1 MDIKT
6 VNPFLYTLEA
16 TKIDLSN
23 LSTEALFGRQHENKH
38 PITDYILPKEFAARF
53 QIHIKARTHKLTLKH
68 RDVPL
73 TNRNLIES
81 HLYTRCQLLD
91 RPDVVYP
98 RLCAIYKQIKNW
110 DERSDQVTNYD
121 HFSQHLHPDI
131 LDIAEDRIRY
141 IPPYDETRTCA
152 ERHSTPVVM
161 QTLESIGVKYRELVK
176 PLIAYIEQT
185 DNFIHEGKIVS
196 FLKNATTVAMPYRAL
211 EIVLND
217 RGRYRIGGT
226 SLNIKAVGAET
237 IANFLI
243 ALYLQDFKQWYRAG
257 SWVEHNGQRIY
268 VNHHSVVESRAL
280 HDYIKTNYRYP
291 NQLPFGIHPSA
302 YFAQRIEELAKMSYD
317 NSHLVKYPDDFK
329 AYVDLSH
336 TKHRQ
341 IVTGLDLVNEGV
353 VMQHCVGGE
362 NYQEEMSSGN
372 MLFFHI
378 DIPGDEYGAT
388 LSLERDSRLTGRYQ
402 LGDSYWDID
411 QFYGHGNADIEDV
424 YGPQILTN
432 FLKEFFIEISGKTI
446 RHVQPVTEQTAIH
459 VPFKEPHKACP
470 VDLGAAFDR
479 TFQNTWGDRGAL
491 SFGNRNT
498 LPSDYMY
505 GRNSR
510 MLMGCGGLDSVETLQ
525 LAKRSI
531 FDVEAFFEVV
541 ETQQVL
547 MLHGVVLEPG
557 QTVRLK
563 VKEGKPLAF
572 RLSIWNP
579 PEHAGVVSGIVR
591 VVIRDGETYTNT
603 STTQQRLD
611 ASPIVSTRVNQ
622 LTHFLRNPPKIED
635 LHGYQQNVVELAR
648 TQWEELR

>member
-16 TKIDLSN
+16 NKIDLSK
-23 LSTEALFGRQHENKH
+23 LSTEALFGRQRESEH

-53 QIHIKARTHKLTLKH
+53 QLHIKAGTRKLTLRH

-91 RPDVVYP
+91 NPELIYP

-110 DERSDQVTNYD
+110 DERSDRVTSYD

-131 LDIAEDRIRY
+131 LDIAGDRIRY
-141 IPPYDETRTCA
+141 IPPYDETRTRA
-152 ERHSTPVVM
+152 ERHSTPIVM
-161 QTLESIGVKYRELVK
+161 QTLESIGVKYSELVK

-196 FLKNATTVAMPYRAL
+196 FLKNVTTVAMPYRAL
-211 EIVLND
+211 EIALKD
-217 RGRYRIGGT
+217 QGRYRIGGA
-226 SLNIKAVGAET
+226 SLNVKAVGAET

-243 ALYLQDFKQWYRAG
+243 ALYLQDFKQWYRNG
-257 SWVEHNGQRIY
+257 SWVEHKGQRIY

-280 HDYIKTNYRYP
+280 HDYIRTNYRYP

-329 AYVDLSH
+329 AYIDLSH

-353 VMQHCVGGE
+353 LMRHCVGGE

-388 LSLERDSRLTGRYQ
+388 LSLERDTRLTGRYQ

-411 QFYGHGNADIEDV
+411 QFYGHGNSEIEAV
-424 YGPQILTN
+424 YGPEILSN
-432 FLKEFFIEISGKTI
+432 FLKEFFIEISRKTI
-446 RHVQPVTEQTAIH
+446 RQVLPLNEQRAIH
-459 VPFKEPHKACP
+459 VPFKEPYKGCP
-470 VDLGAAFDR
+470 IDLGAAFGR
-479 TFQNTWGDRGAL
+479 TFYNIWGGLGRMHQPTT
-491 SFGNRNT
+491 RT
-498 LPSDYMY
+498 QDYMY
-505 GRNSR
+505 GYNSR
-510 MLMGCGGLDSVETLQ
+510 MLMAAGGLDSVETLQ
-525 LAKRSI
+525 LAKASI

-541 ETQQVL
+541 GTQQELVP
-547 MLHGVVLEPG
+547 HGAVLEPG

-563 VKEGKPLAF
+563 VKEGKHFAF
-572 RLSIWNP
+572 RLSIWNT
-579 PEHAGVVSGIVR
+579 PELVGVVSEIVR
-591 VVIRDGETYTNT
+591 IVIRDGETYTNT
-603 STTQQRLD
+603 STTQQRIE

-648 TQWEELR
+648 TQWQEFR